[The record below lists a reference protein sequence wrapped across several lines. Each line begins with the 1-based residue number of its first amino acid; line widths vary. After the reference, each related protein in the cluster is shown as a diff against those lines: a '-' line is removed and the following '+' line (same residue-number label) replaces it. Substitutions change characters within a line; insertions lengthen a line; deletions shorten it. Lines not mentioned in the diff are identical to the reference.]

1 MGKETIISIIIIIAI
16 IVGNI
21 ITKKYTVKSV
31 TDFSKKIEDLK
42 QDIYNLEE
50 QDNLMIEEAKGKVD
64 TIIDDWNK
72 THDKLAY
79 YIEHDELEKIE
90 TNLISLKSFIETN
103 QYSEVIS
110 KLDTSVFLLEHI
122 EDKYA
127 VNLQNIF

>member
-21 ITKKYTVKSV
+21 ITQKYTVKSV

>member
-21 ITKKYTVKSV
+21 ITQKYTVKSV

-50 QDNLMIEEAKGKVD
+50 QDNLMIEEAKSKVD